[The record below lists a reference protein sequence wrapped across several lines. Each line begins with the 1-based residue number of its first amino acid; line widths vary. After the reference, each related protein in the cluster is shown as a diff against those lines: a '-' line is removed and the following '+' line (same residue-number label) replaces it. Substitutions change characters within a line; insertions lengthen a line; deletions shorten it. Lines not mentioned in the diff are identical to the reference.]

1 MLLVLNQCHKVPLL
15 IRARFLMFASV
26 WVGLPIENEVLS
38 SHLINT
44 IIMEHV
50 PVRH

>member
-50 PVRH
+50 PVQH